1 MTEAIHSI
9 IDSHLKYTIKWLLLT
24 RNRNEVMFS
33 VKMGDE
39 SHHSMAFGCGTS
51 LTIQPQPWLD
61 RNDIAVVGL
70 TMSVQL
76 S

>member
-1 MTEAIHSI
+1 
-9 IDSHLKYTIKWLLLT
+9 
-24 RNRNEVMFS
+24 MFS

-70 TMSVQL
+70 NMSVQL
-76 S
+76 SRLYETRCESPHKEVPDL